1 MATMPT
7 VFAEEVVRIHAEAHL
22 SHEVIAQA
30 VGAAPSTV
38 RDWLAG
44 RSSPTG
50 VRARRV
56 ADLGE
61 VIDRLARVI
70 DPRYIPLWLLKP
82 IEALDDHRPVELIA
96 AGDAQRVSRVIS
108 GLESPG
114 AS

>member
-1 MATMPT
+1 MSA
-7 VFAEEVVRIHAEAHL
+7 VFAAEAIRVHDEAHL
-22 SHEVIAQA
+22 PHDVIAEA

-50 VRARRV
+50 MRARRL
-56 ADLGE
+56 ADLAE
-61 VIDRLARVI
+61 ITDRLARVV
-70 DPRYIPLWLLKP
+70 DADYIQVWLLKP
-82 IEALDDHRPVELIA
+82 VAALDDMRPIELLA
-96 AGDAQRVSRVIS
+96 RGQAPKVARVIS